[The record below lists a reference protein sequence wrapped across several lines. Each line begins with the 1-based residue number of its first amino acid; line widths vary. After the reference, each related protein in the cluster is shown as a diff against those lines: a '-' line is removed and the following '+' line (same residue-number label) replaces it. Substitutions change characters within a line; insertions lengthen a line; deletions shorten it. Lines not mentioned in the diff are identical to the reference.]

1 MRATLLRE
9 FGPPDRLQPVTLADP
24 RPGDREVVIAT
35 ELAGVTFV
43 ETQIRAGRPPRPG
56 MLPDLPVVLGNAVG
70 GVVVEVGPDVDVELV
85 GRTVVSSLRGT
96 GGYAQL
102 ALAQASAPI
111 EVPGDL
117 ALGHAVAVLADGR
130 TALLAVRSVQPA
142 AGERVLVLPAGGGLG
157 SLLVQLLDDSAA
169 TVLAAAGGER
179 KLELARSLGADLTI
193 DYRREDWW
201 KSLDLVDV
209 VIDGVGGTVGRA
221 AFERIRPGGRMLRLG
236 MASGA
241 FTAISDQE
249 AAARHVTLVQ
259 TPPPDPSTLKDL
271 AREAL
276 DLGARG
282 RLRTTIG
289 QTFPLE
295 RARDAHA
302 AIEARTTIGKTLLTA
317 R

>member
-1 MRATLLRE
+1 MRAVLLRE

-24 RPGDREVVIAT
+24 RPGEGEVIIAT
-35 ELAGVTFV
+35 EFAGVTFV
-43 ETQIRAGRPPRPG
+43 ETQIRAGRPPRPS
-56 MLPDLPVVLGNAVG
+56 MLPDLPVVPGNAVG
-70 GVVVEVGPDVDVELV
+70 GVVVEVGSEIDVQLV
-85 GRTVVSSLRGT
+85 GRRVVSSLRGS
-96 GGYAQL
+96 GGYAER
-102 ALAQASAPI
+102 ALAATSALI

-117 ALGHAVAVLADGR
+117 VMRDAVALVADGR
-130 TALLAVRSVQPA
+130 TALMAIRSMAPE

-157 SLLVQLLDDSAA
+157 SLLVQLLHTAGA
-169 TVLAAAGGER
+169 TVFAAAGGDR
-179 KLELARSLGADLTI
+179 KLELARSLGAHHTV

-201 KSLDLVDV
+201 KSLDLVDL

-221 AFERIRPGGRMLRLG
+221 AFKLLRPGGRMLRLG

-241 FTAISDQE
+241 FTAVSDHD
-249 AAARHVTLVQ
+249 AAAGQVSLVQ

-276 DLGARG
+276 DISAQGKLQP
-282 RLRTTIG
+282 IVG

-295 RARDAHA
+295 HAGDAHA
-302 AIEARTTIGKTLLTA
+302 AIEARTTIGKTLLAA